1 MTKKESYFKGKKITV
16 MGLGLLGRGIGVIK
30 FLAEQGAVLM
40 VTDLKTKEQLAPA
53 LKQLS
58 KYKNITYVLGEHRL
72 EDFNNKDLIIR
83 APNAP
88 LDSIYLKEAKKNN
101 IEIDQDASLFC
112 KLAPAGVKIIGV
124 TGTRGKSTVTHLLYE
139 ILKAAKKNVYL
150 AGNVRGTAT
159 LPLLKKVRSGDCIV
173 MELDSWQLQSFN
185 TFSPNLAIFTTFMND
200 HQNYYGST
208 SLTTSRGGM
217 ERYFADKANIFTHQ
231 TKDDVLIAGSQVV
244 KMVKAQKPKGKLIIP
259 KQSLLAG
266 KHREY
271 NAALASTAAKE
282 LGIKDSVIKKA
293 VKNFRG
299 LPGRLEF
306 IKDVKGV
313 KYYNDTTATTPD
325 AVMAAVHALK
335 DYKGRI
341 VLIGGG
347 TDKELDFK
355 RYSQIVPKYLKEL
368 ILFKGTATDK
378 ILKVLPL
385 KFKKQVVLV
394 ENMTDA
400 FKCATSLAE
409 KGDLILLSPGAASFG
424 IFKNEFDRGDQ
435 FVRLVKKMK

>member
-30 FLAEQGAVLM
+30 FLAEQGAVLT

-88 LDSIYLKEAKKNN
+88 LDSIYLKEAEKNG
-101 IEIDQDASLFC
+101 IEVDQDASLFC
-112 KLAPAGVKIIGV
+112 KLAPSGVKIVGI

-139 ILKAAKKNVYL
+139 ILKASKKQVWL

-159 LPLLKKVRSGDCIV
+159 LPLLKKVKAGDYVV
-173 MELDSWQLQSFN
+173 MELDSWQLQSFT
-185 TFSPNLAIFTTFMND
+185 TFSPHLAIFTTFMND
-200 HQNYYGST
+200 HQNYYKGS
-208 SLTTSRGGM
+208 M

-244 KMVKAQKPKGKLIIP
+244 KMVKAQKPKGKIIIP

-271 NAALASTAAKE
+271 NATLASTAAKE
-282 LGIKDSVIKKA
+282 LGIKDSVIKKV
-293 VKNFRG
+293 VKSFKG

-306 IKDVKGV
+306 IKDVKGI

-355 RYSQIVPKYLKEL
+355 RYGQIVPKYLKEL

-378 ILKVLPL
+378 ILAVLPS

-435 FVRLVKKMK
+435 FVRLVKKKK